1 MNSTAEEKIA
11 VYETQ
16 IEDMLLVIQ
25 DRLKELNESASF
37 DDYERGR
44 QLAYQEI
51 TEIIQTRYNMIW
63 EVLQNEDD
71 S

>member
-1 MNSTAEEKIA
+1 MKTTAEEKIA

-16 IEDMLLVIQ
+16 IEDMLLVFQ
-25 DRLKELNESASF
+25 ERLKELNESACLDNF
-37 DDYERGR
+37 EKGR

-63 EVLQNEDD
+63 EVLYNENDG
-71 S
+71 